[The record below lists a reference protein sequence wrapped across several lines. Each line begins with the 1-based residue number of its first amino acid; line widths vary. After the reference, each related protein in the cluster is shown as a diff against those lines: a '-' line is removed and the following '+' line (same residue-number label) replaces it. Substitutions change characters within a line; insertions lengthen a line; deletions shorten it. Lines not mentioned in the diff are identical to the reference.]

1 MAFGPNELGELL
13 RAHRVRAGLTQQ
25 ELADRAEVSVRA
37 VRYIE
42 QGRVAKPRPASMRRL
57 AEVVGLVLDG
67 RADVAICV
75 LGPLGVRTGAGPV
88 DIGPSMP
95 RSLLALLALQ
105 PNRVVTR
112 EEIVDVLWGEH
123 PPKSSL
129 NLVYTYVARLRR
141 ALDPAQ
147 PITAAHGGYLLKV
160 DGDGLDALRF
170 DELSAQARRLAPD
183 DPHTAEALF
192 AEALQYWRG
201 AVLADMPDRLRQ
213 HPAALALA
221 QRRLATTL
229 THADLAMDLGRQEQ
243 AAVQL
248 RRLSGEDPLHGGLHE
263 GLNARLMLALAGSGQ
278 QAAALRLFA
287 DVRDRLADE
296 LGVRP
301 GSEMREAHLRILQRE
316 APQVSVVAPAASHS
330 IPAQL
335 PADVTGF
342 AGREAQIEALD
353 ALIPQGDQNTAV
365 VIVTIEGIAGVGKTA
380 LAVHWAHRVRNRYP
394 DGQLYVDLR
403 GYATGAPM
411 RPLDALSRFLHALG
425 VPAEQVPIDVEEGM
439 GLYRTLLA
447 NRRVLIVLDNASG
460 VDQVRPLLPG
470 SAGCL
475 VLVTSRGRLGGLS
488 AREGAHRLALDG
500 LHPDEARALLARTIG
515 ADRMSEELAAV
526 ADLLDACA
534 YLPLALRIA
543 AANLNSGPH
552 AGIAAY
558 TADLRRQGRLAGLS
572 VEGDEEGAVQAA
584 FDLSYAQL
592 EPASQR
598 LFRLLGLVP
607 GTDFSS
613 DAAVALTAGTPAD
626 VRRWLGHLV
635 SANLVHP
642 ETGDRYRLHDLLAEY
657 ASIRARE
664 EDVGGAIE
672 RLLDFYLHTAHA
684 ATSLLFPDT
693 MRLPMPQIAAG
704 VVVPVLADETD
715 AIGWLDAERPN
726 LIAAVN
732 WAASADSETAK
743 SRRRYAWQITDA
755 LRGYFISRGHGVD
768 GLEICQV
775 ALEVARQ
782 EDHSLAVASMLDIL
796 GLVYYNLSDYQR
808 AITQHNEALAL
819 NRQIGNRIGEAASL
833 HNLGRVHS
841 QLGRPARAASYYS
854 QALTINRETGN
865 RVGEATGLNYVGVA
879 QLSLGRP
886 DQALSWH
893 KQSITLARELDNR
906 YTEARALNGAGLA
919 HWALGELDNAVQ
931 CHLRALATCR
941 QLGDRHGEVSTIIC
955 LAETHCDAG
964 RYRRAVVLARTGI
977 TQGRQLGER
986 RHEVSGLDIVATAHM
1001 RRGHTDIALGH
1012 YREALQLARN
1022 IEFRYG
1028 ETSVLIGMSAA
1039 LRRAGH
1045 VAEALTAARD
1055 ALVVMRDSGMR
1066 LLEARA
1072 LTVLALGHLAFNDFS
1087 RAHDHVQ
1094 QALAIARKTGQR
1106 LVEAWA
1112 RQAKGQV
1119 LQGLGETG
1127 DALVESSAADAIF
1140 TALGVPR
1147 NLD

>member
-25 ELADRAEVSVRA
+25 ELADRADVSVRA

-67 RADVAICV
+67 RAEVRIGV
-75 LGPLGVRTGAGPV
+75 LGSLTVRSGAGVV

-141 ALDPAQ
+141 TLDPAQ
-147 PITAAHGGYLLKV
+147 PITAAHGGYMLKI
-160 DGDGLDALRF
+160 DENGLDALRF
-170 DELSAQARRLAPD
+170 DALAAQARHLTPD

-192 AEALQYWRG
+192 AEALQCWRSG
-201 AVLADMPDRLRQ
+201 VLADMPDRLRQ
-213 HPAALALA
+213 HPSALALA
-221 QRRLATTL
+221 QRRLAAAL
-229 THADLAMDLGRQEQ
+229 SHADLAMELGLHVQ
-243 AAVQL
+243 AVVHLQ
-248 RRLSGEDPLHGGLHE
+248 RLTGEDPLHGGLHE

-278 QAAALRLFA
+278 QAAALRLFG

-301 GSEMREAHLRILQRE
+301 GVEMREAHLRILQRE
-316 APQVSVVAPAASHS
+316 TPTVTTAAPPASRS

-342 AGREAQIEALD
+342 AGREMQIEALD
-353 ALIPQGDQNTAV
+353 ALVPEGSQATAV

-403 GYATGAPM
+403 GYASGAPV
-411 RPLDALSRFLHALG
+411 RPLDVLSRFLHALG

-447 NRRVLIVLDNASG
+447 NRRVLIVLDNAGG

-500 LHPDEARALLARTIG
+500 LHPDEAKALLARMIG
-515 ADRMSEELAAV
+515 VDRMRDEPASV

-543 AANLNSGPH
+543 AANINSGPH
-552 AGIAAY
+552 AEISAY
-558 TADLRRQGRLAGLS
+558 TADLRRQGRLAGLA
-572 VEGDEEGAVQAA
+572 VEGDEQGAVQAA

-592 EPASQR
+592 EPDSQN

-607 GTDFSS
+607 GSDFSA
-613 DAAVALTAGTPAD
+613 DAAIALTAGTPGE

-642 ETGDRYRLHDLLAEY
+642 ETGDRYKLHDLLAEY
-657 ASIRARE
+657 AGIRARE
-664 EDVGGAIE
+664 DDIGPAMS

-684 ATSLLFPDT
+684 ATRLLFPDT
-693 MRLPMPQIAAG
+693 ARLPAPEMGQG
-704 VVVPVLADETD
+704 VHVPALADETE

-732 WAASADSETAK
+732 WAAGAGP
-743 SRRRYAWQITDA
+743 RRYAWLITDA

-768 GLEICQV
+768 GLETCHV
-775 ALEVARQ
+775 ALRASRQ
-782 EDHSLAVASMLDIL
+782 EGDQLAEASMLDIL

-808 AITQHNEALAL
+808 AITEHNEALAL
-819 NRQIGNRIGEAASL
+819 NRKIDNRAGEASSL

-841 QLGRPARAASYYS
+841 QLGRPAQAASYYS

-865 RVGEATGLNYVGVA
+865 RVGEATGLNYIGVA

-893 KQSITLARELDNR
+893 KQSITLARELGNR
-906 YTEARALNGAGLA
+906 YVEARALNGAGLA
-919 HWALGELDNAVQ
+919 HWAMGELDNAVQ

-941 QLGDRHGEVSTIIC
+941 QIGDRHGEVTTIIC

-986 RHEVSGLDIVATAHM
+986 RHEVSGLEIVATAHM

-1012 YREALQLARN
+1012 YREALQLARD

-1045 VAEALTAARD
+1045 VAEALTTARD
-1055 ALVVMRDSGMR
+1055 ALAVMRDSGMR

-1072 LTVLALGHLAFNDFS
+1072 LTVLALGYLAFNDFS
-1087 RAHDHVQ
+1087 RAHDNAL

-1112 RQAKGQV
+1112 RQAKGQI
-1119 LQGLGETG
+1119 LQGLGETS
-1127 DALVESSAADAIF
+1127 DATAELGAAEAIL
-1140 TALGVPR
+1140 TALGVPATGE
-1147 NLD
+1147 

>member
-1 MAFGPNELGELL
+1 MPSGPNELGELL

-67 RADVAICV
+67 RTELRIGV
-75 LGPLGVRTGAGPV
+75 LGPLSVRTGAGPV

-112 EEIVDVLWGEH
+112 EEIVDVLWGDH
-123 PPKSSL
+123 PPKSSM

-141 ALDPAQ
+141 SLDPAQ
-147 PITAAHGGYLLKV
+147 PIAAAHGGYLLKV
-160 DGDGLDALRF
+160 DATGLDSLRF
-170 DELSAQARRLAPD
+170 DELATRARVLAND
-183 DPHTAEALF
+183 DPHTAEANF
-192 AEALQYWRG
+192 VEALQCWRG
-201 AVLADMPDRLRQ
+201 GVLSDLPDRLRQ
-213 HPAALALA
+213 HPAAMALA
-221 QRRLATTL
+221 QRRLATAL
-229 THADLAMDLGRQEQ
+229 SYADLAMALGQHEQ

-248 RRLSGEDPLHGGLHE
+248 QRLTGEDPLHGGLHE

-278 QAAALRLFA
+278 QAAALRLFGE
-287 DVRDRLADE
+287 VRDRLADE

-301 GSEMREAHLRILQRE
+301 GVEMRDAHLRILQRE
-316 APQVSVVAPAASHS
+316 APTAAAVSPSTGHS

-353 ALIPQGDQNTAV
+353 ALVPEGSQASAV

-380 LAVHWAHRVRNRYP
+380 LAVHWAHRVRDRYP

-403 GYATGAPM
+403 GYASGAPV

-447 NRRVLIVLDNASG
+447 NRRVLIVLDNAGG

-488 AREGAHRLALDG
+488 AREGAYRLALDG
-500 LHPDEARALLARTIG
+500 LHPDEARALLERSIG
-515 ADRMSEELAAV
+515 VDRVREEAGSV
-526 ADLLDACA
+526 ADLLEACA

-543 AANLNSGPH
+543 GANINSGPH
-552 AGIAAY
+552 TEIAAY
-558 TADLRRQGRLAGLS
+558 TADLRRQGRLAGLT
-572 VEGDEEGAVQAA
+572 VEGDEQGAVQAA

-592 EPASQR
+592 EPDSR
-598 LFRLLGLVP
+598 NLFRLLGLIP
-607 GTDFSS
+607 GSDFSV
-613 DAAVALTAGTPAD
+613 DAAIALTGSTPAK
-626 VRRWLGHLV
+626 VRRGLGHLV

-642 ETGDRYRLHDLLAEY
+642 ESGDRYGLHDLLAEY
-657 ASIRARE
+657 AGLRARE
-664 EDVGGAIE
+664 DDVAGALD

-693 MRLPMPQIAAG
+693 SRLPVPKMAEGAH
-704 VVVPVLADETD
+704 VVVLADETE
-715 AIGWLDAERPN
+715 AISWLDAERPN

-732 WAASADSETAK
+732 WAAANGP
-743 SRRRYAWQITDA
+743 RRYAWQITDV

-768 GLEICQV
+768 GLEICHV
-775 ALEVARQ
+775 ALEAARQ
-782 EDHSLAVASMLDIL
+782 EGDRLAEASMLDIL

-808 AITQHNEALAL
+808 AIMHHNDALAL
-819 NRQIGNRIGEAASL
+819 NRRIGNRAGEAASL

-841 QLGRPARAASYYS
+841 QLGRPAQAASYYS

-893 KQSITLARELDNR
+893 KQSITLARELGNR
-906 YTEARALNGAGLA
+906 YVEARALNGAGLA
-919 HWALGELDNAVQ
+919 HWAMGELDNSVQ

-1001 RRGHTDIALGH
+1001 RRGHTDIALSH
-1012 YREALQLARN
+1012 YREALQLARD

-1039 LRRAGH
+1039 LRRSGH

-1055 ALVVMRDSGMR
+1055 ALAVMRDSGMR

-1087 RAHDHVQ
+1087 RAYDHAQ
-1094 QALAIARKTGQR
+1094 QALTIARKTGQR

-1119 LQGLGETG
+1119 LHGLGETG
-1127 DALVESSAADAIF
+1127 DALVERGAAEAIF
-1140 TALGVPR
+1140 TALGVPPA
-1147 NLD
+1147 DDH

>member
-1 MAFGPNELGELL
+1 MASGPNELGELL

-25 ELADRAEVSVRA
+25 ELADRADVSVRA

-67 RADVAICV
+67 RADVRICV
-75 LGPLGVRTGAGPV
+75 LGPLGVRTKAGPV

-160 DGDGLDALRF
+160 DGDGLDALLF
-170 DELSAQARRLAPD
+170 DELATQARQIAQD
-183 DPHTAEALF
+183 DPRTAEEMF
-192 AEALQYWRG
+192 AEALQSWRG
-201 AVLADMPDRLRQ
+201 PVLADMPDRLRH
-213 HPAALALA
+213 HPAALALT
-221 QRRLATTL
+221 QRRLAAAL
-229 THADLAMDLGRQEQ
+229 AYADIAMELGQHEQ

-248 RRLSGEDPLHGGLHE
+248 QRLAGEDPLHGGLHE
-263 GLNARLMLALAGSGQ
+263 GLNARLMMSLAGSGQ

-287 DVRDRLADE
+287 DVRDRLVDE

-301 GSEMREAHLRILQRE
+301 GNEMREAHLRILQRE
-316 APQVSVVAPAASHS
+316 APQVSTVMPTANRSV
-330 IPAQL
+330 PAQL

-342 AGREAQIEALD
+342 AGREAQLEALD
-353 ALIPQGDQNTAV
+353 AILPEADQSTAV

-380 LAVHWAHRVRNRYP
+380 LAVHWAHRVRSRYP

-403 GYATGAPM
+403 GYASVPPV

-425 VPAEQVPIDVEEGM
+425 VPAEQVPIDVDEGM

-447 NRRVLIVLDNASG
+447 NRRVLVVLDNASG

-470 SAGCL
+470 NAGCL

-488 AREGAHRLALDG
+488 AREGAYRLALDG
-500 LHPDEARALLARTIG
+500 LHPDEARTLLSRTIG
-515 ADRMSEELAAV
+515 VERMRDESV

-543 AANLNSGPH
+543 AANLSSGPRTE
-552 AGIAAY
+552 IATY
-558 TADLRRQGRLAGLS
+558 TADLRRQGRLAGLA
-572 VEGDEEGAVQAA
+572 VDGDEQGAVQAA
-584 FDLSYAQL
+584 FDLSYTRL
-592 EPASQR
+592 EPDSQR
-598 LFRLLGLVP
+598 LFRLLGLIP
-607 GTDFSS
+607 GTDFSLH
-613 DAAVALTAGTPAD
+613 AAVALTASAPAA
-626 VRRWLGHLV
+626 VRRWLGDLV
-635 SANLVHP
+635 AANLVHP
-642 ETGDRYRLHDLLAEY
+642 EAGDRFGLHDLLAEY
-657 ASIRARE
+657 AGDKARE
-664 EDVGGAIE
+664 KDVTPALQ

-684 ATSLLFPDT
+684 ATSRLFPDT
-693 MRLPMPQIAAG
+693 MRLPVPPIADG
-704 VVVPVLADETD
+704 VRVPKLSDETE
-715 AIGWLDAERPN
+715 AVAWLDAERPN
-726 LIAAVN
+726 LVAAIN
-732 WAASADSETAK
+732 FAATDGP
-743 SRRRYAWQITDA
+743 RRYAWQITDA
-755 LRGYFISRGHGVD
+755 LRGYFVSRGHGVD
-768 GLEICQV
+768 GLEICHV
-775 ALEVARQ
+775 ALEAARQ
-782 EDHSLAVASMLDIL
+782 ERDLLAEASMLDIL
-796 GLVYYNLSDYQR
+796 GLVHYNLSDYQR
-808 AITQHNEALAL
+808 SIIQHKEALAL
-819 NRQIGNRIGEAASL
+819 NRKIANRTGEASSL

-841 QLGRPARAASYYS
+841 QLGKPAQAASYYS
-854 QALTINRETGN
+854 QALTIHRESGN

-893 KQSITLARELDNR
+893 KQSITLARELGNR

-941 QLGDRHGEVSTIIC
+941 QLGDRHGEVTTIIC

-1001 RRGHTDIALGH
+1001 RRGNNDIALGH
-1012 YREALQLARN
+1012 YREALQLARD

-1028 ETSVLIGMSAA
+1028 EASVLIGMSSA

-1045 VAEALTAARD
+1045 VAEALSTARD
-1055 ALVVMRDSGMR
+1055 ALAVMRDSGMR

-1072 LTVLALGHLAFNDFS
+1072 LAVLALGHLAMNDFS
-1087 RAHDHVQ
+1087 RAYDHAQ

-1119 LQGLGETG
+1119 LQGLGENG
-1127 DALVESSAADAIF
+1127 DALIERSTADAIF
-1140 TALGVPR
+1140 VALGVAP
-1147 NLD
+1147 LDT

>member
-1 MAFGPNELGELL
+1 MAMAFGPNELGELL

-25 ELADRAEVSVRA
+25 ELADRADVSVRA

-42 QGRVAKPRPASMRRL
+42 QGRVTKPRAASMRRL

-67 RADVAICV
+67 RADVRIDV
-75 LGPLGVRTGAGPV
+75 LGPLNVGTGAGPV

-105 PNRVVTR
+105 PNQLVTR

-160 DGDGLDALRF
+160 DENGLDSLRF
-170 DELSAQARRLAPD
+170 DDLVTRARRISAE
-183 DPHTAEALF
+183 DPRTAEALF
-192 AEALQYWRG
+192 AEAVQLWRG
-201 AVLADMPDRLRQ
+201 AVLSDMPERLRQ

-221 QRRLATTL
+221 QRRLAAVL
-229 THADLAMDLGRQEQ
+229 SHADLAMSLGLHEH

-248 RRLSGEDPLHGGLHE
+248 QRLAGEDPLHGGLHE

-278 QAAALRLFA
+278 QAVALRLFG

-301 GSEMREAHLRILQRE
+301 GSEMREAHVRILQRE
-316 APQVSVVAPAASHS
+316 APNVSTVMVTSES
-330 IPAQL
+330 RSVPAQL
-335 PADVTGF
+335 PGDVTGF
-342 AGREAQIEALD
+342 AGREKQIEALD
-353 ALIPQGDQNTAV
+353 ALVPERDQTTAV

-403 GYATGAPM
+403 GYASGPPV

-425 VPAEQVPIDVEEGM
+425 VPAEQVPIDLEEGM

-447 NRRVLIVLDNASG
+447 NRKVLIVLDNASG

-500 LHPDEARALLARTIG
+500 LDPDEARALLARTIG
-515 ADRMSEELAAV
+515 AERMSDETASVE
-526 ADLLDACA
+526 DLLDACG

-543 AANLNSGPH
+543 AANLNSGPRTP
-552 AGIAAY
+552 IAAY
-558 TADLRRQGRLAGLS
+558 TADLRRQGRLAGLT
-572 VEGDEEGAVQAA
+572 VEGDEQGAVQAA

-592 EPASQR
+592 EPESQR
-598 LFRLLGLVP
+598 LFRLLGLIP
-607 GTDFSS
+607 GSDFST
-613 DAAVALTAGTPAD
+613 DAAIALTAGSPVM

-642 ETGDRYRLHDLLAEY
+642 EGGDRFGLHDLLAEY
-657 ASIRARE
+657 AGIRARE
-664 EDVGGAIE
+664 ERADRAVI

-684 ATSLLFPDT
+684 ATTLLFPDA
-693 MRLPMPQIAAG
+693 MRLP
-704 VVVPVLADETD
+704 VPRAHGMVHIPALADETE
-715 AIGWLDAERPN
+715 ALAWLDAERPN

-732 WAASADSETAK
+732 WAASAEP
-743 SRRRYAWQITDA
+743 RRYAWQITDA
-755 LRGYFISRGHGVD
+755 LRGYFVSRGHGVD
-768 GLEICQV
+768 GLEACHV
-775 ALEVARQ
+775 ALEAARH
-782 EDHSLAVASMLDIL
+782 EGDRLAEASMVDIL

-808 AITQHNEALAL
+808 AIARHNEALTL
-819 NRQIGNRIGEAASL
+819 NREIGNRAGEAASL

-841 QLGRPARAASYYS
+841 QLGRPAQAASYYS

-865 RVGEATGLNYVGVA
+865 RDGEATGLNYVGVA

-893 KQSITLARELDNR
+893 KQSIALARELGNR
-906 YTEARALNGAGLA
+906 YAEARALNGAGLA

-1012 YREALQLARN
+1012 YRDALKLARD

-1045 VAEALTAARD
+1045 IPEALTAARD
-1055 ALVVMRDSGMR
+1055 ALTVMRESGMR

-1072 LTVLALGHLAFNDFS
+1072 LTVLALGHLALNDFS

-1112 RQAKGQV
+1112 RQAKGDV
-1119 LQGLGETG
+1119 LEGFGEKS
-1127 DALVESSAADAIF
+1127 DALVERSTADAIF
-1140 TALGVPR
+1140 AALGVPPMV
-1147 NLD
+1147 D

>member
-1 MAFGPNELGELL
+1 MAFGPSEIGELL

-25 ELADRAEVSVRA
+25 ELADRADVSVRA

-42 QGRVAKPRPASMRRL
+42 QGRVARPRPASMRRL

-67 RADVAICV
+67 RTEVRIGV
-75 LGPLGVRTGAGPV
+75 LGSLSVRTGAGPV

-95 RSLLALLALQ
+95 RSLLALMALQ

-147 PITAAHGGYLLKV
+147 PITAAHGGYLLRV
-160 DGDGLDALRF
+160 DADGLDSLRF
-170 DELSAQARRLAPD
+170 DELAGEARRIAAEE
-183 DPHTAEALF
+183 PHTAEAMF
-192 AEALQYWRG
+192 VEALQCWRG
-201 AVLADMPDRLRQ
+201 TVLSDMPDRLRQ

-221 QRRLATTL
+221 QQRLAAVL
-229 THADLAMDLGRQEQ
+229 GHADVAIGLGRHEQ
-243 AAVQL
+243 ATTQL
-248 RRLSGEDPLHGGLHE
+248 LRLSGEDPLHGGLHE
-263 GLNARLMLALAGSGQ
+263 GLNARLMTALAGSGQ
-278 QAAALRLFA
+278 QAAALRLFG
-287 DVRDRLADE
+287 DIRDRLADE

-301 GSEMREAHLRILQRE
+301 GIEMREAHLRILQRE
-316 APQVSVVAPAASHS
+316 VPHVSTVAPMTSRS

-342 AGREAQIEALD
+342 AGREAQLEVLD
-353 ALIPQGDQNTAV
+353 ALVPEDRHNTAV

-380 LAVHWAHRVRNRYP
+380 LAVHWAHRIRSRYP

-403 GYATGAPM
+403 GYASGPPM

-425 VPAEQVPIDVEEGM
+425 VPGEQVPIDVEEGM

-447 NRRVLIVLDNASG
+447 NRRVLIVLDNAGG

-515 ADRMSEELAAV
+515 TDRMQDEPASV

-543 AANLNSGPH
+543 AANLSSGPH
-552 AGIAAY
+552 TEIAAY

-572 VEGDEEGAVQAA
+572 VDGDEQGAVQAA
-584 FDLSYAQL
+584 FDLSYKQL
-592 EPASQR
+592 EPEAQR

-607 GTDFSS
+607 GTDFSP
-613 DAAVALTAGTPAD
+613 DAAIALTAGNPTN
-626 VRRWLGHLV
+626 VRRLLGQLV

-642 ETGDRYRLHDLLAEY
+642 EAGDRFGLHDLLAEY
-657 ASIRARE
+657 AGIRAQE
-664 EDVGGAIE
+664 QGEDVEHALE
-672 RLLDFYLHTAHA
+672 RLYDFYLHTAHA
-684 ATSLLFPDT
+684 ATSRLFPDT
-693 MRLPMPQIAAG
+693 MRLTVPMIADG
-704 VVVPVLADETD
+704 VPVPALTDELESV
-715 AIGWLDAERPN
+715 AWLDAERPN

-732 WAASADSETAK
+732 RAAMQGP
-743 SRRRYAWQITDA
+743 RRYAWQITDA
-755 LRGYFISRGHGVD
+755 LRGYFVSRGHGVD
-768 GLEICQV
+768 GLEISHV
-775 ALEVARQ
+775 GLRAARE
-782 EDHSLAVASMLDIL
+782 EDNPLAEASMLDIL

-808 AITQHNEALAL
+808 AITHHSEALAV
-819 NRQIGNRIGEAASL
+819 NRRIGSRTGEAASL

-841 QLGRPARAASYYS
+841 QLGRPAQAAIYYA
-854 QALTINRETGN
+854 QALTIHRETGN

-893 KQSITLARELDNR
+893 KQSITLARELGNR

-919 HWALGELDNAVQ
+919 HWAMGDMENSVQ

-941 QLGDRHGEVSTIIC
+941 QLGDRHGEVTTIIC

-1001 RRGHTDIALGH
+1001 RRGHLDIALGH
-1012 YREALQLARN
+1012 YREALQLARD

-1055 ALVVMRDSGMR
+1055 ALAVMHDSGMR

-1072 LTVLALGHLAFNDFS
+1072 FTMQALGELAVNEFS
-1087 RAHDHVQ
+1087 HAYDHAQ
-1094 QALAIARKTGQR
+1094 QALTIARKTGQR

-1112 RQAKGQV
+1112 REAKGQV
-1119 LQGLGETG
+1119 LEALGETA
-1127 DALVESSAADAIF
+1127 DALVERTSAKAILKD
-1140 TALGVPR
+1140 LGVPSA
-1147 NLD
+1147 DG

>member
-42 QGRVAKPRPASMRRL
+42 QGRVAKPRAASMRRL

-67 RADVAICV
+67 RTDVRIGV
-75 LGPLGVRTGAGPV
+75 LGSLSVRTGAGPV

-95 RSLLALLALQ
+95 RSLLGLLALQ

-147 PITAAHGGYLLKV
+147 PITAAHGGYMLKV
-160 DGDGLDALRF
+160 DDNGLDALRF
-170 DELSAQARRLAPD
+170 DDLATQARRLTSD

-192 AEALQYWRG
+192 VEALQCWRG
-201 AVLADMPDRLRQ
+201 GVLVDMPDRLRQ

-221 QRRLATTL
+221 QRRLAAAL
-229 THADLAMDLGRQEQ
+229 SHADLAMGLGLHEQ

-248 RRLSGEDPLHGGLHE
+248 QRLTGEDPLHGGLHE

-278 QAAALRLFA
+278 QAAALRLFG

-301 GSEMREAHLRILQRE
+301 GAEMREAHLRILQRE
-316 APQVSVVAPAASHS
+316 APTVTTMAPPTSRS

-353 ALIPQGDQNTAV
+353 ALVPEGSQTTAV
-365 VIVTIEGIAGVGKTA
+365 VIVAIEGIAGVGKTA

-403 GYATGAPM
+403 GYASGAPV

-425 VPAEQVPIDVEEGM
+425 VPAEQVPIDVDEGM

-500 LHPDEARALLARTIG
+500 LHPDEAKALLARTIG
-515 ADRMSEELAAV
+515 ADRMRDDPASV

-543 AANLNSGPH
+543 AANINSGPNTE
-552 AGIAAY
+552 IAAY
-558 TADLRRQGRLAGLS
+558 TADLRRQGRLAGLA
-572 VEGDEEGAVQAA
+572 VEGDEQGAVQAA

-592 EPASQR
+592 EPDSQN

-607 GTDFSS
+607 GSDFSA
-613 DAAVALTAGTPAD
+613 DAAIAVTAGTPAK

-642 ETGDRYRLHDLLAEY
+642 EAGDRYKLHDLLAEY
-657 ASIRARE
+657 AGIRARE
-664 EDVGGAIE
+664 DDIGPALV
-672 RLLDFYLHTAHA
+672 RLLDFYLHTAQS
-684 ATSLLFPDT
+684 ATRLLFPDT
-693 MRLPMPQIAAG
+693 TRLPAPKMAQG
-704 VVVPVLADETD
+704 VHVPELADETE
-715 AIGWLDAERPN
+715 ALSWLDAERPN

-732 WAASADSETAK
+732 WAATAGP
-743 SRRRYAWQITDA
+743 RRYAWLITDA

-768 GLEICQV
+768 GLEICHV
-775 ALEVARQ
+775 ALEASRQ
-782 EDHSLAVASMLDIL
+782 EGDQFAEASMLDIL

-808 AITQHNEALAL
+808 AITEHNEALAL
-819 NRQIGNRIGEAASL
+819 NRKINNRAGEAASL
-833 HNLGRVHS
+833 HSLGRVHS
-841 QLGRPARAASYYS
+841 QLGRPAQAASYYS

-865 RVGEATGLNYVGVA
+865 RVGEATGLNYIGVA

-893 KQSITLARELDNR
+893 KQSITLARELGNR
-906 YTEARALNGAGLA
+906 YVEARALNGAGLA
-919 HWALGELDNAVQ
+919 HWAMGELDNAVQ

-941 QLGDRHGEVSTIIC
+941 QIGDRHGEVSTIIC

-986 RHEVSGLDIVATAHM
+986 RHEVSGLEIVATAHM
-1001 RRGHTDIALGH
+1001 RRGHMDIALSH
-1012 YREALQLARN
+1012 YREALQLARD

-1028 ETSVLIGMSAA
+1028 ETSVLIGMSAV

-1055 ALVVMRDSGMR
+1055 ALAVMRDSGMR

-1072 LTVLALGHLAFNDFS
+1072 LTVLALGYLAFNDFS
-1087 RAHDHVQ
+1087 RAHDNAQ
-1094 QALAIARKTGQR
+1094 QALTIARKTGQR

-1119 LQGLGETG
+1119 LRGLGETG
-1127 DALVESSAADAIF
+1127 DALVELGAAEAIL
-1140 TALGVPR
+1140 TALGVPPV
-1147 NLD
+1147 DH

>member
-67 RADVAICV
+67 RADVHIHV
-75 LGPLGVRTGAGPV
+75 LGELTVRTGAGPV

-147 PITAAHGGYLLKV
+147 PIVAAHGGYQLRV
-160 DGDGLDALRF
+160 DSDGLDALRF
-170 DELSAQARRLAPD
+170 DELSTEARRIAAEDPD
-183 DPHTAEALF
+183 TAEALF
-192 AEALQYWRG
+192 VEALGLWRG
-201 AVLADMPDRLRQ
+201 SVLSDMPDRLRR
-213 HPAALALA
+213 HPAAMALA
-221 QRRLATTL
+221 QRRLAGVL
-229 THADLAMDLGRQEQ
+229 SYADLAIELGRHEQ

-248 RRLSGEDPLHGGLHE
+248 HRLAGEDPLHGGLHE
-263 GLNARLMLALAGSGQ
+263 GLNARLMTALAGSGQ

-287 DVRDRLADE
+287 EVRDRLADE

-301 GSEMREAHLRILQRE
+301 GNEMRDAHLRILQRE
-316 APQVSVVAPAASHS
+316 TPQVSTVSPMTSRA

-342 AGREAQIEALD
+342 AGREAQLEMLD
-353 ALIPQGDQNTAV
+353 SLVPEGDQTTAV

-380 LAVHWAHRVRNRYP
+380 LAVHWAHRVRHRYP

-403 GYATGAPM
+403 GYAASGPPV

-425 VPAEQVPIDVEEGM
+425 VPAEQVPIDVDEGM
-439 GLYRTLLA
+439 GMFRTLLA
-447 NRRVLIVLDNASG
+447 NRKVLIVLDNASG

-488 AREGAHRLALDG
+488 AREGAHRMQLDG
-500 LHPDEARALLARTIG
+500 LHPEEAQALLERTIG
-515 ADRMSEELAAV
+515 VDRMRDEEASV

-543 AANLNSGPH
+543 AANLSSGPH
-552 AGIAAY
+552 TEIAAY
-558 TADLRRQGRLAGLS
+558 TADLRRQGRLAGLA
-572 VEGDEEGAVQAA
+572 VDGDEQGAVQAA
-584 FDLSYAQL
+584 FDLSYTRL
-592 EPASQR
+592 GPESQQ

-613 DAAVALTAGTPAD
+613 DAAIAMTAGSPAN

-642 ETGDRYRLHDLLAEY
+642 ESGDRFSLHDLLAEY
-657 ASIRARE
+657 AGSKARA
-664 EDVGGAIE
+664 EDAE
-672 RLLDFYLHTAHA
+672 PALRRLLDYYLYTAHA
-684 ATSLLFPDT
+684 ATTRLFPDT
-693 MRLPMPQIAAG
+693 MRLPIKPPAPG
-704 VVVPVLADETD
+704 VHITALTDETE
-715 AIGWLDAERPN
+715 AIGWLDAEGPN
-726 LIAAVN
+726 LIAAIN
-732 WAASADSETAK
+732 WAATAAK
-743 SRRRYAWQITDA
+743 GLRPFAWQITDA

-775 ALEVARQ
+775 ALDVARQ
-782 EDHSLAVASMLDIL
+782 EGDPMAEASILDIV
-796 GLVYYNLSDYQR
+796 GLIYYNLSDYQR
-808 AITQHNEALAL
+808 AITNHNEALAL
-819 NRQIGNRIGEAASL
+819 NRRIGNRTGEAASL

-841 QLGRPARAASYYS
+841 QLGRPAQAASYYS

-865 RVGEATGLNYVGVA
+865 RAGEATGLNYVGVA

-893 KQSITLARELDNR
+893 KQSITLARELGNR
-906 YTEARALNGAGLA
+906 NTEARALNGAGLA
-919 HWALGELDNAVQ
+919 NWALGDMDAAVQ

-941 QLGDRHGEVSTIIC
+941 HLGDRHGEVSTIIC

-964 RYRRAVVLARTGI
+964 RYRRAVVLARTAI

-1012 YREALQLARN
+1012 YRDALNLARD

-1055 ALVVMRDSGMR
+1055 ALSVMRDSGMR

-1072 LTVLALGHLAFNDFS
+1072 LTVLALGYLAFNDFA
-1087 RAHDHVQ
+1087 RAHDHAQ
-1094 QALAIARKTGQR
+1094 QALTIARRTGQR

-1112 RQAKGQV
+1112 RQAKAQIQ
-1119 LQGLGETG
+1119 QGLGETAE
-1127 DALVESSAADAIF
+1127 ALVERSTAAAIF
-1140 TALGVPR
+1140 TALGVPPI
-1147 NLD
+1147 DD

>member
-42 QGRVAKPRPASMRRL
+42 QGRVAKPRTASVRRL
-57 AEVVGLVLDG
+57 ADAVGLVLDG
-67 RADVAICV
+67 RADVRISV
-75 LGPLGVRTGAGPV
+75 LGPLNVRTGAGPV

-112 EEIVDVLWGEH
+112 EEIVDVLWGEG

-147 PITAAHGGYLLKV
+147 PIVAAHGGYQLVL
-160 DGDGLDALRF
+160 DSNGLDSMRF
-170 DELSAQARRLAPD
+170 DELAAEARRIAREDPD
-183 DPHTAEALF
+183 GAEA
-192 AEALQYWRG
+192 AYSEALQQWRG
-201 AVLADMPDRLRQ
+201 AVLSDMPDRLRQ
-213 HPAALALA
+213 HPAAMALA
-221 QRRLATTL
+221 QRRLATAL
-229 THADLAMDLGRQEQ
+229 AYADLVMELGRHEL

-248 RRLSGEDPLHGGLHE
+248 QRLTGEDPLHGGLHE
-263 GLNARLMLALAGSGQ
+263 GLNARMMTALAGSGQ

-316 APQVSVVAPAASHS
+316 SPQVSTVAPVTSRS

-342 AGREAQIEALD
+342 AGREAQLD
-353 ALIPQGDQNTAV
+353 TLDGLLPEGDQNTAV

-380 LAVHWAHRVRNRYP
+380 LAVHWAHRVRSRYP

-403 GYATGAPM
+403 GYASGPPV

-425 VPAEQVPIDVEEGM
+425 VPAEQVPIDVDEGM
-439 GLYRTLLA
+439 GLFRTLLA

-500 LHPDEARALLARTIG
+500 LHPDEAQALLARTIG
-515 ADRMSEELAAV
+515 ADRMREEQASV

-543 AANLNSGPH
+543 AANLSSGPH
-552 AGIAAY
+552 TEIAAY

-572 VEGDEEGAVQAA
+572 VDGDEQGAVQAA
-584 FDLSYAQL
+584 FDLSYTQL
-592 EPASQR
+592 GTESRR

-607 GTDFSS
+607 GTDFSA
-613 DAAVALTAGTPAD
+613 DAAIALAAGTPLG

-642 ETGDRYRLHDLLAEY
+642 EAGDRYSLHDLLAEY
-657 ASIRARE
+657 ASMKAQE
-664 EDVGGAIE
+664 EDAE
-672 RLLDFYLHTAHA
+672 QALARLLDFYLLTAHTA
-684 ATSLLFPDT
+684 TGMLFPDT
-693 MRLPMPQIAAG
+693 MRLPAPAP
-704 VVVPVLADETD
+704 VPGSHVPELADETQ

-726 LIAAVN
+726 LIAAIN
-732 WAASADSETAK
+732 WAATAAK
-743 SRRRYAWQITDA
+743 GLRRYAWQITDA

-782 EDHSLAVASMLDIL
+782 EGDPQAEASMLDIL

-819 NRQIGNRIGEAASL
+819 NRRIGNRAGEAASL

-841 QLGRPARAASYYS
+841 QLGRPAQAASYYS
-854 QALTINRETGN
+854 QALTIHRETGN
-865 RVGEATGLNYVGVA
+865 RGGEATGLNYVGVA

-893 KQSITLARELDNR
+893 KQSIALARELGNR
-906 YTEARALNGAGLA
+906 HTEARALNGAGLA
-919 HWALGELDNAVQ
+919 NWALGDLDAAVQ

-941 QLGDRHGEVSTIIC
+941 HLGDRHGEVTTIIC

-964 RYRRAVVLARTGI
+964 RYRRAVVLARTAI

-1012 YREALQLARN
+1012 YREALQLARD

-1055 ALVVMRDSGMR
+1055 ALSVMRDSGMR

-1087 RAHDHVQ
+1087 RAHDHAQ
-1094 QALAIARKTGQR
+1094 QALTIARRTGQR

-1112 RQAKGQV
+1112 RQAKGLV
-1119 LQGLGETG
+1119 LQGLGETAE
-1127 DALVESSAADAIF
+1127 ALVERSTAEAIF
-1140 TALGVPR
+1140 TALGVPPI
-1147 NLD
+1147 DD

>member
-1 MAFGPNELGELL
+1 M
-13 RAHRVRAGLTQQ
+13 
-25 ELADRAEVSVRA
+25 
-37 VRYIE
+37 
-42 QGRVAKPRPASMRRL
+42 
-57 AEVVGLVLDG
+57 
-67 RADVAICV
+67 
-75 LGPLGVRTGAGPV
+75 
-88 DIGPSMP
+88 
-95 RSLLALLALQ
+95 LAL
-105 PNRVVTR
+105 
-112 EEIVDVLWGEH
+112 
-123 PPKSSL
+123 SL
-129 NLVYTYVARLRR
+129 
-141 ALDPAQ
+141 
-147 PITAAHGGYLLKV
+147 IHKETAA
-160 DGDGLDALRF
+160 AL
-170 DELSAQARRLAPD
+170 S
-183 DPHTAEALF
+183 
-192 AEALQYWRG
+192 Y
-201 AVLADMPDRLRQ
+201 
-213 HPAALALA
+213 
-221 QRRLATTL
+221 
-229 THADLAMDLGRQEQ
+229 ADLAMALGQHEQ

-248 RRLSGEDPLHGGLHE
+248 QRLTGEDPLHGGLHE

-278 QAAALRLFA
+278 QAAALRLFGE
-287 DVRDRLADE
+287 VRDRLADE

-301 GSEMREAHLRILQRE
+301 GIEMREAHLRILQRE
-316 APQVSVVAPAASHS
+316 APTAPAMAPSTGRS
-330 IPAQL
+330 VPAQL

-353 ALIPQGDQNTAV
+353 ALVPEGSQASAV

-380 LAVHWAHRVRNRYP
+380 LAVHWAHRVRDRYP

-403 GYATGAPM
+403 GYAAGAPV

-460 VDQVRPLLPG
+460 VDQVRPLSLIHIE
-470 SAGCL
+470 
-475 VLVTSRGRLGGLS
+475 T
-488 AREGAHRLALDG
+488 D
-500 LHPDEARALLARTIG
+500 LHPDEAKALLARSIG
-515 ADRMSEELAAV
+515 QDRMRDESASVE
-526 ADLLDACA
+526 DLLEACA

-543 AANLNSGPH
+543 AANITSGPH
-552 AGIAAY
+552 TEIAAY
-558 TADLRRQGRLAGLS
+558 TADLRRQGRLAGLT
-572 VEGDEEGAVQAA
+572 VEGDEQGAVQAA

-592 EPASQR
+592 EPDSQN
-598 LFRLLGLVP
+598 LFRLLGLIP
-607 GTDFSS
+607 GSDFSV
-613 DAAVALTAGTPAD
+613 DAAIAVTGGTPAK
-626 VRRWLGHLV
+626 VRRGIGHLV

-642 ETGDRYRLHDLLAEY
+642 EPGDRYGLHDLLAEY
-657 ASIRARE
+657 AGLRARE
-664 EDVGGAIE
+664 DDASAALV

-693 MRLPMPQIAAG
+693 SRLPVPKMAHGAH
-704 VVVPVLADETD
+704 VVVLADETE
-715 AIGWLDAERPN
+715 AISWLDAERPN

-732 WAASADSETAK
+732 WAAANGP
-743 SRRRYAWQITDA
+743 RRYAWQITDV

-775 ALEVARQ
+775 ALEAARQ
-782 EDHSLAVASMLDIL
+782 EGDQSAEASMLDIL

-808 AITQHNEALAL
+808 AITHHNDALAL
-819 NRQIGNRIGEAASL
+819 NRRISNRAGEAASL

-841 QLGRPARAASYYS
+841 QLGRPAQAASYYS

-865 RVGEATGLNYVGVA
+865 RVGEATGLNYIGVA

-893 KQSITLARELDNR
+893 KQSITLARELGNR
-906 YTEARALNGAGLA
+906 YVEARALNGAGLA
-919 HWALGELDNAVQ
+919 HWAMGELDNSVQ

-1012 YREALQLARN
+1012 YRDALQLARD

-1039 LRRAGH
+1039 LRRSGH

-1055 ALVVMRDSGMR
+1055 ALAVMRDSGMR

-1087 RAHDHVQ
+1087 RAYDHAQ
-1094 QALAIARKTGQR
+1094 QALTIARKTGQR

-1112 RQAKGQV
+1112 RQAKSLV
-1119 LQGLGETG
+1119 LRGLGETG
-1127 DALVESSAADAIF
+1127 DAMVERGAAEAIF
-1140 TALGVPR
+1140 TALGVPPADD
-1147 NLD
+1147 L